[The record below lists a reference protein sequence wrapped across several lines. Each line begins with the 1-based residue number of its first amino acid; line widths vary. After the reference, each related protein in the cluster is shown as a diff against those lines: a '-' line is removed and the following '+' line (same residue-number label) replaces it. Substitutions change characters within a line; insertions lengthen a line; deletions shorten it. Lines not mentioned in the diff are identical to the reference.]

1 MIGAQYPG
9 AEHVHTLYKQ
19 YREYIVHEDNLIN
32 HRSTW
37 IYMIQS
43 FLVAS
48 YGFAIK
54 LEGSDK
60 LKPIFQRPDDTA
72 AAAEHHQWFLVMVAL
87 VGILVGVIGILSLF
101 GPKGA
106 IDELQQKWEQEIA
119 KTYPDCCRELPG
131 LTGGGKQR
139 NTFLGRLAPYFLPV
153 VLIGMWFGLLFFSFR
168 YWVP

>member
-72 AAAEHHQWFLVMVAL
+72 PGRTAA
-87 VGILVGVIGILSLF
+87 
-101 GPKGA
+101 PGA
-106 IDELQQKWEQEIA
+106 PLQSIVRRIC
-119 KTYPDCCRELPG
+119 PVPRPGHCC
-131 LTGGGKQR
+131 KVQC
-139 NTFLGRLAPYFLPV
+139 A
-153 VLIGMWFGLLFFSFR
+153 
-168 YWVP
+168 